1 MSGSEQEAQEGL
13 GNAASPAGQAPDD
26 GLALPVLTESGREQL
41 PLQHEDAV
49 IIVERLRE
57 THVDITGHA
66 FLLKLDTLIV
76 RLGTK
81 WEQKAEFV
89 FEHLKAGFEKAFEE
103 PNWCI
108 KINDDAWMAMLPVV
122 GSRKGALAVA
132 DMWRDLCGFF
142 VGDMSALEVPIY
154 EVLVENVDL
163 FSLKKIDLNTWYGPP
178 DAEQGPLKTRAGGL
192 QGEGAQG
199 DAASGGQGQQVNRPV
214 IVAATVNYAGR
225 TLKVASAVEPLFEMK
240 KMVMIGHRLEAM
252 VMENLD
258 NTLLDRKALANLD
271 WNLREQVDLVNID
284 QGLKL
289 MRLKTPEQ
297 RKMMMVV
304 PAAFST
310 FASARARHRITTEVA
325 KVAAELGLK
334 VLFEVRGLDGV
345 PPHRILE
352 IVSLIKPFCM
362 TVVGSVSP
370 DRKVITSLNKCGLSG
385 VCIEYDGAKRDEEAL
400 KDYLLA
406 LSTAAKAS
414 AGACMV
420 QGFDNY
426 RQMAVAR
433 LAGVTHASMKTAALM
448 SPKGAAH
455 MAKAAADALKDTT
468 TPLSSALPE
477 S

>member
-1 MSGSEQEAQEGL
+1 MSGSDQEAHGIL
-13 GNAASPAGQAPDD
+13 SGATPPGDVPLPA
-26 GLALPVLTESGREQL
+26 LTESGRE
-41 PLQHEDAV
+41 PLQLQREDAV

-76 RLGTK
+76 RLGAK
-81 WEQKAEFV
+81 WEQKADFV
-89 FEHLKAGFEKAFEE
+89 FEHLKTAFEKNFEE

-122 GSRKGALAVA
+122 GSRKGAQAVA
-132 DMWRDLCGFF
+132 EIWRELCGFF

-154 EVLVENVDL
+154 EVLVENVDM

-178 DAEQGPLKTRAGGL
+178 DAEQGPIKARAGGF
-192 QGEGAQG
+192 QG
-199 DAASGGQGQQVNRPV
+199 DAAQGENAAGGQAQAINRPV
-214 IVAATVNYAGR
+214 IVAATVTYAGR
-225 TLKVASAVEPLFEMK
+225 NLKIASAVEPLFEMK

-310 FASARARHRITTEVA
+310 FASARARQKITVEVA
-325 KVAAELGLK
+325 KTAAELGLK

-345 PPHRILE
+345 PPHRVLE
-352 IVSLIKPFCM
+352 IVSMIKPFCM

-370 DRKVITSLNKCGLSG
+370 DRKIISTLNKCGLSG
-385 VCIEYDGAKRDEEAL
+385 VCIEYDGAKRDEDAL

-455 MAKAAADALKDTT
+455 MAKSAADALKESN

>member
-1 MSGSEQEAQEGL
+1 MSGHEQIAPGAMDRQVSATALTAEGL
-13 GNAASPAGQAPDD
+13 PVPD
-26 GLALPVLTESGREQL
+26 VNGRE
-41 PLQHEDAV
+41 PLLLQREDAV
-49 IIVERLRE
+49 VIVERLRE

-76 RLGTK
+76 RLGAK
-81 WEQKAEFV
+81 WEAKAEFV
-89 FEHLKAGFEKAFEE
+89 FEHLKTTFERSFEE

-108 KINDDAWMAMLPVV
+108 RINDDAWLAMMPVV
-122 GSRKGALAVA
+122 GSRKGALAIA
-132 DMWRDLCGFF
+132 DIWRELCGFF
-142 VGDMSALEVPIY
+142 VGDMSALEVPIH
-154 EVLVENVDL
+154 EVLVEDVDR
-163 FSLKKIDLNTWYGPP
+163 FSLAKIDLNTWYGP
-178 DAEQGPLKTRAGGL
+178 AETDGGPIKARS
-192 QGEGAQG
+192 GAFHG
-199 DAASGGQGQQVNRPV
+199 DAAAQGGAAGGQAPGGSRPV
-214 IVAATVNYAGR
+214 IVAATVSYAGR
-225 TLKVASAVEPLFEMK
+225 NLKVASAVEPLFEMK

-258 NTLLDRKALANLD
+258 NTLLDRKTLANLD

-289 MRLKTPEQ
+289 LRLKSPEQ

-310 FASARARHRITTEVA
+310 FASARARQKITAEVSR
-325 KVAAELGLK
+325 VAAELGLK
-334 VLFEVRGLDGV
+334 VLFEIRGLDGV
-345 PPHRILE
+345 PPHRVLE
-352 IVSLIKPFCM
+352 IVSMIKPFCM
-362 TVVGSVSP
+362 TVVGSVSA
-370 DRKVITSLNKCGLSG
+370 DRKVISTLNKCGLSG
-385 VCIEYDGAKRDEEAL
+385 VCIEYDGGKRDEDSL
-400 KDYLLA
+400 KDYLTALA
-406 LSTAAKAS
+406 TAAKAS

-455 MAKAAADALKDTT
+455 VAKSAADALKDSAA
-468 TPLSSALPE
+468 PLSSALPE

>member
-1 MSGSEQEAQEGL
+1 MGTQASAGVAQRSSVLARPPVGGSERLMLQQREAVE
-13 GNAASPAGQAPDD
+13 
-26 GLALPVLTESGREQL
+26 
-41 PLQHEDAV
+41 
-49 IIVERLRE
+49 IVERLRE
-57 THVDITGHA
+57 THVDVQGHA

-76 RLGTK
+76 RLGAK
-81 WEQKAEFV
+81 WESKCDLV
-89 FEHLKAGFEKAFEE
+89 FEHLKTGFEKPYAE

-108 KINDDAWMAMLPVV
+108 PLNGDAWLAMLPQL

-132 DMWRDLCGFF
+132 DMWRELCGFF

-154 EVLVENVDL
+154 EVHVEDVD
-163 FSLKKIDLNTWYGPP
+163 SLLITKIDLNSYFGPGES
-178 DAEQGPLKTRAGGL
+178 DSLPLKARNGSFHN
-192 QGEGAQG
+192 EGADG
-199 DAASGGQGQQVNRPV
+199 GAAANPLANAVPIQRPV
-214 IVAATVNYAGR
+214 IVAATVSYAGR
-225 TLKVASAVEPLFEMK
+225 TLKVASSIEPLFEMK
-240 KMVMIGHRLEAM
+240 KMVMIGHRCEAM
-252 VMENLD
+252 VMEHLD
-258 NTLLDRKALANLD
+258 STLLDRKHLANLD

-289 MRLKTPEQ
+289 LRMRTPEQ

-310 FASARARHRITTEVA
+310 FASARARQKITVEVA
-325 KVAAELGLK
+325 KAAAEMGLK

-345 PPHRILE
+345 PPHRVLE
-352 IVSLIKPFCM
+352 IVSMIKPFCM

-370 DRKVITSLNKCGLSG
+370 DRKTISGLNKCGLSG
-385 VCIEYDGAKRDEEAL
+385 VCIEYDGAKRDEEGL
-400 KDYLLA
+400 KDYLGT
-406 LSTAAKAS
+406 LSAAAKLS

-455 MAKAAADALKDTT
+455 IATRAADALRDTEI
-468 TPLSSALPE
+468 ALPGMLPE
-477 S
+477 A

>member
-1 MSGSEQEAQEGL
+1 MSDTDPAVPADL
-13 GNAASPAGQAPDD
+13 AAYA
-26 GLALPVLTESGREQL
+26 SGAEKL
-41 PLQHEDAV
+41 PLVREDAV
-49 IIVERLRE
+49 VIVERLRE
-57 THVDITGHA
+57 TKVDITGRA

-76 RLGTK
+76 RLGAK
-81 WEQKAEFV
+81 WDAKSEFV
-89 FEHLKAGFEKAFEE
+89 FQHLKTTFERQFEE

-108 KINDDAWMAMLPVV
+108 KINDDAWMALMPSI

-132 DMWRDLCGFF
+132 DIWRELCGFF
-142 VGDMSALEVPIY
+142 VGDMSSLEVPIY
-154 EVLVENVDL
+154 EVHVQDVDA
-163 FSLKKIDLNTWYGPP
+163 FMLKKIDLNTWFGPGEG
-178 DAEQGPLKTRAGGL
+178 DQGPLKTRGGQFSPEAGSDAAGG
-192 QGEGAQG
+192 A
-199 DAASGGQGQQVNRPV
+199 GGQAQAAHRPV
-214 IVAATVNYAGR
+214 IVAATVTYGGR
-225 TLKVASAVEPLFEMK
+225 NLKVASAVEPLFEMK

-252 VMENLD
+252 VMENID

-271 WNLREQVDLVNID
+271 WNLREHVDLTNID

-289 MRLKTPEQ
+289 LKLKTAEQ

-310 FASARARHRITTEVA
+310 FASARARQKITTEVA
-325 KVAAELGLK
+325 RVAAELGLK

-345 PPHRILE
+345 PPHRVLE
-352 IVSLIKPFCM
+352 IVSMIKPFCM

-370 DRKVITSLNKCGLSG
+370 DRKVISTLNKCGLSG
-385 VCIEYDGAKRDEEAL
+385 VCIEYDGVKRDEDAL
-400 KDYLLA
+400 KDYLGA

-448 SPKGAAH
+448 SPKAAAH
-455 MAKAAADALKDTT
+455 VAKSAADALRDSGAA
-468 TPLSSALPE
+468 LNAALPE